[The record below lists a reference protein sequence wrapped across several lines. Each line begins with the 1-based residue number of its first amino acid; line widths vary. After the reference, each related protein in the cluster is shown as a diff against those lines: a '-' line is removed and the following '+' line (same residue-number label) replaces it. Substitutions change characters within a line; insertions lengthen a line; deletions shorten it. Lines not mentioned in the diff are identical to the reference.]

1 MADSINKCCI
11 QGLKSV
17 NNCRNIKKNYTS
29 YELRKILEDL
39 SLLKFYR
46 QTDRRLPKLCF
57 HFMKIPYTVFLL
69 FGLLSTQKTMLYD

>member
-1 MADSINKCCI
+1 MVDSINKCYI

-39 SLLKFYR
+39 LLLKCYR
-46 QTDRRLPKLCF
+46 
-57 HFMKIPYTVFLL
+57 
-69 FGLLSTQKTMLYD
+69 